1 MVIETAA
8 KRTLALEKLILSLTV
23 TMCIPGADVRD
34 LTDTLEQVED
44 LIECFK
50 QLNLGNEANMIA
62 SKKKKAKTDGS
73 DKGVLQ
79 QRKKALAVLFDLL
92 IAQLTKSQ
100 SFLREMANYVF
111 KQFCAELDE
120 ASLDHLLDI
129 VAKPMAK
136 DGPDDMLESDSEEES
151 DEDGDSEEGGEA
163 PIDDA
168 SDSDDDEDDN

>member
-92 IAQLTKSQ
+92 IAQLTKS
-100 SFLREMANYVF
+100 
-111 KQFCAELDE
+111 
-120 ASLDHLLDI
+120 
-129 VAKPMAK
+129 
-136 DGPDDMLESDSEEES
+136 
-151 DEDGDSEEGGEA
+151 
-163 PIDDA
+163 
-168 SDSDDDEDDN
+168 